1 MQSYTSDDDRLL
13 AAKTIDKL
21 SIAER
26 TWDIVRGDFYDPAQ
40 VRLIKELLV
49 RRGGEAKVAFYGG
62 YPYAERE
69 RACFVRADME
79 TELADFS
86 LAVLKVTGNFS
97 FSQVSHRDF
106 LGALLNLGLRREK
119 LGDVVSE
126 ENAAFLVVDEQVAD
140 HVRTQLE
147 QVGRAPVSVDYSTF
161 TELAKWQPRYQSSTS
176 IAASARLD
184 AVTAAVYNLS
194 RSEASALV
202 ERGYVKLNHVP
213 CTSGSKEIK
222 PGDLLSARG
231 YGRAYVREFVGLTQK
246 DRLRLRVERP
256 M

>member
-97 FSQVSHRDF
+97 FSQDRKS
-106 LGALLNLGLRREK
+106 
-119 LGDVVSE
+119 VV
-126 ENAAFLVVDEQVAD
+126 
-140 HVRTQLE
+140 
-147 QVGRAPVSVDYSTF
+147 
-161 TELAKWQPRYQSSTS
+161 
-176 IAASARLD
+176 
-184 AVTAAVYNLS
+184 
-194 RSEASALV
+194 
-202 ERGYVKLNHVP
+202 
-213 CTSGSKEIK
+213 
-222 PGDLLSARG
+222 
-231 YGRAYVREFVGLTQK
+231 
-246 DRLRLRVERP
+246 
-256 M
+256 